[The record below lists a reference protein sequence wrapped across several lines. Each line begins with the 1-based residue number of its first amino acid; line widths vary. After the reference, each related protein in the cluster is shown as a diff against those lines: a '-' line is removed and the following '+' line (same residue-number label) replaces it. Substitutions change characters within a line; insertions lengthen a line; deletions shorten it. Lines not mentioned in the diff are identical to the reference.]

1 MAVATSSIMNRKLKI
16 LVIES
21 RTNTYSSS
29 SYKISTVQVNSY
41 KAYSSPRYKVCR
53 EIVVLGTFSQRRL
66 LREEVLREEN
76 SKVKASE
83 KL

>member
-1 MAVATSSIMNRKLKI
+1 MAVATSKIMIRKLKI

-21 RTNTYSSS
+21 GTNTYSSS

-41 KAYSSPRYKVCR
+41 KACSSPRYKVCR
-53 EIVVLGTFSQRRL
+53 EIVVVGTFSQRRL

-76 SKVKASE
+76 SEVKASE